1 MTSNESHWFAML
13 QGTQVGPMSRFDLVD
28 HIDRGELSRSDFIW
42 RPGLRDWIAAES
54 SPGFF
59 TPPPPPKTREVKAS
73 SGGLAELPVD
83 NVEPILIGTAHPV
96 QASLRGHLSRAS
108 RTGAGALLAGAT
120 AVLIAEALKR
130 HSIEMGLP
138 V

>member
-1 MTSNESHWFAML
+1 MTNDESHWFALL

-42 RPGLRDWIAAES
+42 RPGLHDWIAAET

-59 TPPPPPKTREVKAS
+59 TPPPPPKSSEVKVS
-73 SGGLAELPVD
+73 SGGIAEVPVD
-83 NVEPILIGTAHPV
+83 DVEPILIGNGHPLR
-96 QASLRGHLSRAS
+96 ASLGAHLSRAS
-108 RTGAGALLAGAT
+108 RTGAGTLLAGAT
-120 AVLIAEALKR
+120 AMLIAEALKR